1 MTLSEKSA
9 YLKGLMEGMKL
20 DTETNEGKL
29 ISEII
34 SMLQDVAENVSD
46 LEEVVDCISDELDCI
61 EEDLDNIDDYLM
73 DDDDDE
79 YDDDYDEDDD
89 YEDADED
96 DDQDEYDFGSET
108 LYEVKCPTCGEVIT
122 IDEEMLDEGA
132 TTCPNCGGTRL
143 NKIARSSVIDGKT
156 LPEALAMPLGE
167 LIAWVKTVPGKMP
180 DEMQPMAES
189 IVKEFLSVSERLIDL
204 GLDYL
209 TPDRAANT
217 LSTGELQRIQL
228 ARAVRNKTTG
238 VLYVLDEPSIG
249 LHPANVDGLL
259 AVIRDLVKRGNSVAV
274 VDHDTRVIS
283 AADYVIEMG
292 AGAGKSGG
300 NVLGLQSRLLR

>member
-73 DDDDDE
+73 DD
-79 YDDDYDEDDD
+79 EDDD
-89 YEDADED
+89 
-96 DDQDEYDFGSET
+96 DQNEYDFGSET

-132 TTCPNCGGTRL
+132 TTCPNCG
-143 NKIARSSVIDGKT
+143 
-156 LPEALAMPLGE
+156 EE
-167 LIAWVKTVPGKMP
+167 LEFDME
-180 DEMQPMAES
+180 DED
-189 IVKEFLSVSERLIDL
+189 SE
-204 GLDYL
+204 
-209 TPDRAANT
+209 
-217 LSTGELQRIQL
+217 E
-228 ARAVRNKTTG
+228 
-238 VLYVLDEPSIG
+238 DE
-249 LHPANVDGLL
+249 
-259 AVIRDLVKRGNSVAV
+259 
-274 VDHDTRVIS
+274 
-283 AADYVIEMG
+283 
-292 AGAGKSGG
+292 
-300 NVLGLQSRLLR
+300 

>member
-73 DDDDDE
+73 DDDDD
-79 YDDDYDEDDD
+79 

-132 TTCPNCGGTRL
+132 TTCPNCGEEL
-143 NKIARSSVIDGKT
+143 EFDMEDEE
-156 LPEALAMPLGE
+156 PEE
-167 LIAWVKTVPGKMP
+167 
-180 DEMQPMAES
+180 DQ
-189 IVKEFLSVSERLIDL
+189 
-204 GLDYL
+204 
-209 TPDRAANT
+209 
-217 LSTGELQRIQL
+217 
-228 ARAVRNKTTG
+228 
-238 VLYVLDEPSIG
+238 
-249 LHPANVDGLL
+249 
-259 AVIRDLVKRGNSVAV
+259 
-274 VDHDTRVIS
+274 
-283 AADYVIEMG
+283 
-292 AGAGKSGG
+292 
-300 NVLGLQSRLLR
+300 

>member
-73 DDDDDE
+73 DDDDYEDIS
-79 YDDDYDEDDD
+79 DEDD
-89 YEDADED
+89 A
-96 DDQDEYDFGSET
+96 DDQDEYDFGTET

-132 TTCPNCGGTRL
+132 TTCPNCGEEL
-143 NKIARSSVIDGKT
+143 EFDMEDEE
-156 LPEALAMPLGE
+156 PED
-167 LIAWVKTVPGKMP
+167 K
-180 DEMQPMAES
+180 
-189 IVKEFLSVSERLIDL
+189 
-204 GLDYL
+204 
-209 TPDRAANT
+209 
-217 LSTGELQRIQL
+217 
-228 ARAVRNKTTG
+228 
-238 VLYVLDEPSIG
+238 
-249 LHPANVDGLL
+249 
-259 AVIRDLVKRGNSVAV
+259 
-274 VDHDTRVIS
+274 
-283 AADYVIEMG
+283 
-292 AGAGKSGG
+292 
-300 NVLGLQSRLLR
+300 

>member
-122 IDEEMLDEGA
+122 MTRKCSTRAQRPARTAAKSWSSTWKTKSLKRISKSEYKMLPARRTRRQNSG
-132 TTCPNCGGTRL
+132 CP
-143 NKIARSSVIDGKT
+143 V
-156 LPEALAMPLGE
+156 
-167 LIAWVKTVPGKMP
+167 
-180 DEMQPMAES
+180 
-189 IVKEFLSVSERLIDL
+189 
-204 GLDYL
+204 
-209 TPDRAANT
+209 
-217 LSTGELQRIQL
+217 
-228 ARAVRNKTTG
+228 
-238 VLYVLDEPSIG
+238 
-249 LHPANVDGLL
+249 
-259 AVIRDLVKRGNSVAV
+259 
-274 VDHDTRVIS
+274 
-283 AADYVIEMG
+283 
-292 AGAGKSGG
+292 
-300 NVLGLQSRLLR
+300 